1 MSSEPEMPPR
11 SGEKRYKGEKSQPSD
26 PRVVNPA
33 PEPDDSRV
41 VNPREP
47 DDSRVVDPAPEPE
60 DQRLERT
67 LRPHQ
72 IEDFTGQ
79 ERIVEQLLLAI
90 EAARRRGE
98 ALDHVLLYG
107 PPGLGKT
114 TLAYIIAHEMG
125 VHIHTTSGP
134 VLERRGDLAG
144 ILTNLERGDVLFI
157 DEIHRMSRIV
167 EECLYPAMEDKVIDI
182 IVDQGPH
189 GRSIQIPLQHFTLV
203 GATTRTGMLTSPL
216 RDRFPITHR
225 LQFYNQEEIAKILG
239 RSAQILGVPLDD
251 AGAREIA
258 TRSRQTPR
266 VGNRLLARAR
276 DFAQVRADGAINAV
290 VARAAMD
297 LLQVD
302 ELGLDE
308 TDRHLLLT
316 LIEKFDGGP
325 VGLKSLAVAINE
337 DPETVEEVFEPF
349 LIQIGFLNR
358 TSQGRVATRRA
369 WEHLGRT
376 FPAQPAAADL
386 FA

>member
-1 MSSEPEMPPR
+1 MPSSPGDKNLGKNGAPSEEPRGPKPR
-11 SGEKRYKGEKSQPSD
+11 KAS
-26 PRVVNPA
+26 
-33 PEPDDSRV
+33 PEPRMVSPAREADDSRV
-41 VNPREP
+41 VN
-47 DDSRVVDPAPEPE
+47 PAPEPE

-72 IEDFTGQ
+72 IQDFTGQ

-189 GRSIQIPLQHFTLV
+189 GRSIQIPLHDFTLV

-225 LQFYNQEEIAKILG
+225 LQFYNQEEMATILR
-239 RSAQILGVPLDD
+239 RSAQILGVALDD

-276 DFAQVRADGAINAV
+276 DFAQVRADGAINAT

-325 VGLKSLAVAINE
+325 VGIKSLAVAINE

-358 TSQGRVATRRA
+358 TSQGRVAPRRA

-376 FPAQPAAADL
+376 FPAAQPAPDL
-386 FA
+386 FS